1 VQNIS
6 LPEELQAMLDK
17 RIGVNMMGGMQAY
30 TQFQTAEAIPLA
42 AKNEGGLAGLGAGVG
57 VGFGVGQQVAASMA
71 QALNPAAAPAA
82 APAAVAPAPTSA
94 PVSADEIVATIEK
107 LHGLVGKG
115 MLSQAEFDAK
125 KAELLKKL
133 G

>member
-1 VQNIS
+1 
-6 LPEELQAMLDK
+6 
-17 RIGVNMMGGMQAY
+17 
-30 TQFQTAEAIPLA
+30 
-42 AKNEGGLAGLGAGVG
+42 
-57 VGFGVGQQVAASMA
+57 
-71 QALNPAAAPAA
+71 LNPATPRRQE
-82 APAAVAPAPTSA
+82 APAAVAPAPTPA
-94 PVSADEIVATIEK
+94 VSADEIVATIEK